1 MKITNKIVIETAQ
14 KFGFDL
20 VGFADSTTLN
30 EEVSNLKNWLING
43 FNSKMSYMERNI
55 EKRLD
60 VKEILPSAKSV
71 ISLALNYYVKG
82 EFSNN
87 YQNGKIS
94 RYAWGTDYHY
104 IIWEKLGQLISEL
117 KVIDNNFEA
126 KSYVDTGPV
135 MDKAWAVRSGIGWQG
150 KNSNILNKQ
159 IGSWFFI
166 ATIVTNYNF
175 SVSKIVTDHCG
186 KCMACIDACPTNAIV
201 EPYIID
207 ANKCISNLTIENKD
221 EIPIEFKG
229 KFKGWIFG
237 CDICQDVC
245 PWNQKFSTATKIPEF
260 LIGENREIDLQSV
273 SKLTNSEFKKKY
285 VSSPIYRAK
294 AKGLKRNAKFLLEDN
309 LETD

>member
-1 MKITNKIVIETAQ
+1 MKITNKIVVETAQ
-14 KFGFDL
+14 KLGFDL
-20 VGFADSTTLN
+20 VGFADATTLD
-30 EEVSNLKNWLING
+30 EEVNNLKKWLSNG

-71 ISLALNYYVKG
+71 ISLALNYYVKD

-87 YQNGKIS
+87 SQTGKVS
-94 RYAWGTDYHY
+94 RYAWGTDYHF
-104 IIWEKLGQLISEL
+104 IIWKKLEQIISEL
-117 KVIDNNFEA
+117 KLIDNNFEA

-166 ATIVTNYNF
+166 ATIITNYNF

-186 KCMACIDACPTNAIV
+186 KCTACIDACPTNAIP

-207 ANKCISNLTIENKD
+207 ANKCISNLTIENKG
-221 EIPIEFKG
+221 EIPIKFKG
-229 KFKGWIFG
+229 KFEGWIFG

-245 PWNQKFSTATKIPEF
+245 PWNQKFSIETKISEF
-260 LIGENREIDLQSV
+260 IIGENREIDLQNV
-273 SKLTNSEFKKKY
+273 IKLTNSQFRKKY
-285 VSSPIYRAK
+285 ISSPIYRAK
-294 AKGLKRNAKFLLEDN
+294 AKGLKRNVKFLLEDI
-309 LETD
+309 LKTD

>member
-104 IIWEKLGQLISEL
+104 IIWEKL
-117 KVIDNNFEA
+117 
-126 KSYVDTGPV
+126 
-135 MDKAWAVRSGIGWQG
+135 
-150 KNSNILNKQ
+150 
-159 IGSWFFI
+159 
-166 ATIVTNYNF
+166 
-175 SVSKIVTDHCG
+175 
-186 KCMACIDACPTNAIV
+186 
-201 EPYIID
+201 
-207 ANKCISNLTIENKD
+207 
-221 EIPIEFKG
+221 
-229 KFKGWIFG
+229 
-237 CDICQDVC
+237 
-245 PWNQKFSTATKIPEF
+245 
-260 LIGENREIDLQSV
+260 
-273 SKLTNSEFKKKY
+273 
-285 VSSPIYRAK
+285 
-294 AKGLKRNAKFLLEDN
+294 
-309 LETD
+309 